1 MENYDINKYIHDYTC
16 MYEFI
21 YSIYLF
27 QPTRDFLINEAWTLQ
42 DLLTYEGLQR
52 YASVF
57 GVVAPEGATSTE
69 VKAAEEAIRF
79 PSFA

>member
-1 MENYDINKYIHDYTC
+1 MFGKLWKKYIHDYTC
-16 MYEFI
+16 MYE
-21 YSIYLF
+21 
-27 QPTRDFLINEAWTLQ
+27 
-42 DLLTYEGLQR
+42 LQR

>member
-1 MENYDINKYIHDYTC
+1 MNSSTVLLSANAQLLNQR
-16 MYEFI
+16 
-21 YSIYLF
+21 S
-27 QPTRDFLINEAWTLQ
+27 FLTLQ